1 MGAGCIIPCTLESG
15 CAVASSSVAIAYKA
29 YEFKKARDRS
39 KSLPIVCNKVLLPPI
54 NKQRRVRNNTE

>member
-15 CAVASSSVAIAYKA
+15 CAIASSAVAISAKSYDIYKTR
-29 YEFKKARDRS
+29 KRS

-54 NKQRRVRNNTE
+54 NKPRRIRNNTE